1 LIYGRQRRARKLNAD
16 GGHTFQ
22 DVKVIGDLQ
31 EWRYYYCNTDVAA
44 SYHVDHMIPLVRGG
58 SDWPANLVVVACP
71 TCNISK
77 GAKTAEEYL
86 GFLRDRDVQD
96 LGASFQALTGQPR
109 AHDHANS
116 VEGPL
121 IRGPFA

>member
-16 GGHTFQ
+16 GEHTFQ

-31 EWRYYYCNTDVAA
+31 EWRCYYCNKDVAA
-44 SYHVDHMIPLVRGG
+44 SYHVDHMIPLVRGE
-58 SDWPANLVVVACP
+58 SDWPDNLVVACP

-77 GAKTAEEYL
+77 GAKTAEECP

-96 LGASFQALTGQPR
+96 P
-109 AHDHANS
+109 
-116 VEGPL
+116 
-121 IRGPFA
+121 